1 MARTLQT
8 TVLYCLSSYKN
19 RLLASPLDPRPQSLI
34 SQNPESNIQNCL
46 PEYKKKLQNNK
57 VYIIKALQTAPD
69 PSSPP
74 APSPRN
80 FDPLGLPPHAGGEP
94 GPGQLHPL
102 TPLSEAVPQPS
113 SAHREPF
120 LLIRVT
126 IIIRRPRL
134 PLTAAAA
141 VPRPRLFR
149 SCRLL
154 LLIAVCLRFLR
165 VRTYL
170 AHCGSRPGSSKRSG
184 FDEDQTHVFTSHSS

>member
-8 TVLYCLSSYKN
+8 TVLYCLSSYNN
-19 RLLASPLDPRPQSLI
+19 RLSASPLDPRPQSLI
-34 SQNPESNIQNCL
+34 SHNLFTNCL
-46 PEYKKKLQNNK
+46 PELKNPKLQNNK

-102 TPLSEAVPQPS
+102 APLSEAVPQPS
-113 SAHREPF
+113 STHREPF
-120 LLIRVT
+120 LLVRVT
-126 IIIRRPRL
+126 IIHRRSRL

-170 AHCGSRPGSSKRSG
+170 AHRGSRPGSSKRSG
-184 FDEDQTHVFTSHSS
+184 FEEDQTHVFTSHSS

>member
-19 RLLASPLDPRPQSLI
+19 RLSASALDPRPQSLI
-34 SQNPESNIQNCL
+34 SQNLFTHCL
-46 PEYKKKLQNNK
+46 PEYKKTKLQNNK

-80 FDPLGLPPHAGGEP
+80 FDPLGLPPHAGGKP

-113 SAHREPF
+113 SAHCEPF

-126 IIIRRPRL
+126 ITRRPRL

-154 LLIAVCLRFLR
+154 LLIAVYLRFLR

-170 AHCGSRPGSSKRSG
+170 AHCGSRPGPSKRSG